1 MFHFLTG
8 LIGLYV
14 IWRFIPRFAL
24 KPGHKALLAL
34 AIVLISQHHL
44 ISRTFFGTLASPELP
59 FGVLVLHG
67 WLFGALILL
76 AAFLFLKDIGALVL
90 PKRVAVASFVP
101 LHKPRSRIFSTRLNY
116 ALCLA
121 PLALSGA
128 GVWESV
134 RVPDVR
140 TVEITLP
147 RLPAELDGLRVV
159 QLSDLHASRLLQ
171 APWVSA
177 VVEKT
182 NALNPDLILIT
193 GDLIDGTPE
202 LRAPDVSPL
211 RNLKA
216 RQGVF
221 AIPGNHEYYAS
232 HPQWLATFGDLGLRM
247 LLNEHVVINEK
258 GKNLVVAGITDRAAE
273 RIAGP
278 MPDLPAALAGAPKGA
293 VTILMAHRPDGARKN
308 AEAGVD
314 LQLSGHTHG
323 GQVLG
328 LHYVTQY
335 ANDGLVSGLYR
346 IGDMQ
351 LYVSN
356 GTGLWNGFPIRLGRP
371 AEITQIVL
379 RAGSDAQPAGIN
391 G

>member
-1 MFHFLTG
+1 MFHLFTG
-8 LIGLYV
+8 IIALYV
-14 IWRFIPRFAL
+14 VWRFVPRFSL
-24 KPGHKALLAL
+24 KLCYRSLLAL
-34 AIVLISQHHL
+34 AIVLVSQHHL
-44 ISRTFFGTLASPELP
+44 ISRSFFGTLASPELP
-59 FGVLVLHG
+59 FGVLVLQG

-76 AAFLFLKDIGALVL
+76 AVFLFVKDVGVLLL
-90 PKRVAVASFVP
+90 PKRMALASFVP
-101 LHKPRSRIFSTRLNY
+101 LHKPRSRTFSY
-116 ALCLA
+116 ALCVA

-147 RLPAELDGLRVV
+147 RLPAELDGMRVV
-159 QLSDLHASRLLQ
+159 QLSDLHASRLLP
-171 APWVSA
+171 APWMRA
-177 VVEKT
+177 VVDKT

-211 RNLKA
+211 RNLQA

-221 AIPGNHEYYAS
+221 AIAGNHEYYAS
-232 HPQWLATFGDLGLRM
+232 HAQWLAAFGNLGLRL
-247 LLNEHVVINEK
+247 LLNEHVVITEK
-258 GKNLVVAGITDRAAE
+258 GRRLVVAGVTDRAAE
-273 RIAGP
+273 RIAAP
-278 MPDLPAALAGAPKGA
+278 MPDLPAALAGAPKEA
-293 VTILMAHRPDGARKN
+293 ATLLMAHRPDTARKS

-323 GQVLG
+323 GQILG
-328 LHYVTQY
+328 LHYITQY

-346 IGDMQ
+346 LGDMQ

-356 GTGLWNGFPIRLGRP
+356 GTGLWNGFPLRLGRP

-379 RAGSDAQPAGIN
+379 RS
-391 G
+391 